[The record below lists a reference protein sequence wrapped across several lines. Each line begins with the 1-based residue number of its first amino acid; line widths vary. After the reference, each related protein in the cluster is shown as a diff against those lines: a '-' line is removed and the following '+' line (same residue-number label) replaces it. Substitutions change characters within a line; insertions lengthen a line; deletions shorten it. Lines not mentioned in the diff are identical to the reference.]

1 LRDSIQKKIF
11 IAKFFVIYAK
21 FLYSDSFFSMS
32 KFSTSIP
39 YPIHLVSESIIQ
51 TLLYFDIFQYPLKK
65 EEIYACNRVES
76 LSERELFDKLEE
88 LVAAKMIEKREEFYA
103 LSFDNE
109 RLEKRKSNNERAKKS
124 LPLALKIARFIAFF
138 PYVRAVF
145 ISGSLSK
152 GVMQEDGDMD
162 FFIITKPG
170 RLWIARTL
178 LIAFRKIFLFNSHKY
193 FCVNYFVDEDNLMV
207 VDKNLFTATEIAS
220 LIPAYGKEYYPTF
233 LKTNNWYR
241 AYYPNFPQRDM
252 LNVPL
257 VHTSFFTKIIEFLL
271 NGAIGNYLDTA
282 FMRITFHHRQKKFHY
297 MSPQDFE
304 IALKTRKYVAKHHPS
319 HFQQKVANALVEKI
333 KTWHETTG
341 IEIKNPF

>member
-1 LRDSIQKKIF
+1 MPN
-11 IAKFFVIYAK
+11 FFP
-21 FLYSDSFFSMS
+21 F
-32 KFSTSIP
+32 IP
-39 YPIHLVSESIIQ
+39 YPIHLVSESIVQ

-65 EEIYACNRVES
+65 EEIYACNRVNS
-76 LSERELFDKLEE
+76 LSETEFFDKLEE
-88 LVAAKMIEKREEFYA
+88 LVVAKMIEKRAEFYA
-103 LSFDNE
+103 LSFENE
-109 RLEKRKSNNERAKKS
+109 CLEKRKSNNERAKKS
-124 LPLALKIARFIAFF
+124 LPLALKIARFIALF

-152 GVMQEDGDMD
+152 GVMAEDGDMD

-178 LIAFRKIFLFNSHKY
+178 LIVFRKIFLLNSHKY

-220 LIPAYGKEYYPTF
+220 LIPAYGKEYYPIF
-233 LKTNNWYR
+233 LEVNNWYQT
-241 AYYPNFPQRDM
+241 YYPNFPKRDVN
-252 LNVPL
+252 NVP
-257 VHTSFFTKIIEFLL
+257 VAQTSFFTKIIEFFL
-271 NGAIGNYLDTA
+271 NGAIGDYLDTA
-282 FMRITFHHRQKKFHY
+282 FMRITLRHRQKKFQY

-319 HFQQKVANALVEKI
+319 HFQQKVANALVERIKI
-333 KTWHETTG
+333 WYEKTG

>member
-1 LRDSIQKKIF
+1 MPN
-11 IAKFFVIYAK
+11 Y
-21 FLYSDSFFSMS
+21 
-32 KFSTSIP
+32 STSVP

-76 LSERELFDKLEE
+76 LSEVELFDKLEE

-103 LSFDNE
+103 LSFENE

-178 LIAFRKIFLFNSHKY
+178 LIAFRKIFLLNSHKY

-220 LIPAYGKEYYPTF
+220 LIPAYGHEYYPAFLAVNNWYKEYYPH
-233 LKTNNWYR
+233 
-241 AYYPNFPQRDM
+241 FPERDM
-252 LNVPL
+252 SKVPSA
-257 VHTSFFTKIIEFLL
+257 HRSIFTQILEFFLL
-271 NGAIGNYLDTA
+271 GAIGDFIDTS
-282 FMRITFHHRQKKFHY
+282 FMKITLKHREKKFQS
-297 MSPQDFE
+297 MSAADFNV
-304 IALKTRKYVAKHHPS
+304 ALKTRKYVAKHHPS

-341 IEIKNPF
+341 IKIKNPF